1 MGHFVDLNCARRA
14 YCVVVNEKR
23 AVCTV
28 SANFQNIWKKR
39 FLGGRLETEI
49 VYFVNVIDAKLQ
61 KAATILLA
69 RQPGLGLAKSKQ
81 SPKISQLEEEQLEES
96 LLARLR
102 RSWQAGVSSHIPI
115 ALQLMLVRPALA
127 WPDRAPAYI

>member
-1 MGHFVDLNCARRA
+1 M
-14 YCVVVNEKR
+14 KR
-23 AVCTV
+23 ELFAQ
-28 SANFQNIWKKR
+28 FLRNIWKKR

-69 RQPGLGLAKSKQ
+69 RQPGLGLATSKQ
-81 SPKISQLEEEQLEES
+81 SPNILQLEES